1 MNGVARPPPCHTCS
15 PGGDSVQACDPGER
29 WPGLYEVPMW
39 RLDQLYSGPQP
50 YTMDYGYSYECECME
65 DTHSVFDILRAN
77 FDASYG
83 GGGSGSAS
91 NGSSSGTR
99 APFPLFIHS
108 PWLGEQDNL
117 EQLEDFIGEWV
128 GWIGGVRGC
137 LGPFGEGSSLA

>member
-1 MNGVARPPPCHTCS
+1 
-15 PGGDSVQACDPGER
+15 
-29 WPGLYEVPMW
+29 
-39 RLDQLYSGPQP
+39 
-50 YTMDYGYSYECECME
+50 ME

-83 GGGSGSAS
+83 GGGSGSAI

-108 PWLGEQDNL
+108 PWLGQQDNL
-117 EQLEDFIGEWV
+117 EQLEDFIGKWV

-137 LGPFGEGSSLA
+137 RASAGGGFSSA